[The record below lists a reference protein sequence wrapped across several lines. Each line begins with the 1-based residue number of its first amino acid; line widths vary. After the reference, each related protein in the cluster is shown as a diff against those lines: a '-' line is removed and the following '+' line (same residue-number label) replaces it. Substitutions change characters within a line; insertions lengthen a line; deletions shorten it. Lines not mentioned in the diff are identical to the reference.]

1 MNKKCIFGFAI
12 ALSVALVLTGC
23 NSTPAN
29 PASTPVATQATIQPA
44 PTPAKKTPSVTREM
58 IDWKGASIGQEV
70 PSWVIAAVDNDVETL
85 QDLPEFKD
93 STLFFAESQGENI
106 DLLKSWANNFQV
118 QAEFSKTIKN
128 FVISKFGAELNGSKD
143 DKEAQSFLTETVA
156 SFSKAEITGLRKAK
170 DYWVQTR
177 YTDNN
182 KGTFEDKYQYFVI
195 YSIKT
200 KNLETQIDKVLGGVA
215 AETAKQQQLKNEVR
229 SLVLEAQVYS
239 EIAEDEAKA
248 AAESSAQ

>member
-1 MNKKCIFGFAI
+1 MEEKMNKKCIFGFAI

-128 FVISKFGAELNGSKD
+128 SILLSV
-143 DKEAQSFLTETVA
+143 SFLSGNKKPQFLGTESRNFVNI
-156 SFSKAEITGLRKAK
+156 FSHRIIPAAK
-170 DYWVQTR
+170 
-177 YTDNN
+177 
-182 KGTFEDKYQYFVI
+182 I
-195 YSIKT
+195 
-200 KNLETQIDKVLGGVA
+200 
-215 AETAKQQQLKNEVR
+215 
-229 SLVLEAQVYS
+229 
-239 EIAEDEAKA
+239 
-248 AAESSAQ
+248 